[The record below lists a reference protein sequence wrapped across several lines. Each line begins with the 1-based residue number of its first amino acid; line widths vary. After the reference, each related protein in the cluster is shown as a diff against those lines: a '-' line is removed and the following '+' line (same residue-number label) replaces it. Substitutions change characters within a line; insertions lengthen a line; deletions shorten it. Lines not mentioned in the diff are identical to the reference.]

1 MEGAMSQR
9 TRTRAF
15 LVAGSSAIALG
26 LCASAA
32 QAQRTDGGRSGATVV
47 DEVIV
52 TAQHRSETAQ
62 SVPIAIS
69 AFSPEALDAQKIEGG
84 PDLVKGIPNVS
95 FTKTNFSGYNFTIR
109 GVGTQAVSVSTDPG
123 VSVNFNGSALIRNRL
138 FEQEFFDVERV
149 EVLRGPQGTLY
160 GRNATAGAVNV
171 ISAKPTS
178 VFEGELKAEVGNYDS
193 RRLTGFLN
201 LPLAGDKLGLRIA
214 GASTQRDGYADNE
227 TTDSRIDGRD
237 LYSTR
242 VTLGFRPNDR
252 FHGDLVWERFKED
265 DDRARSTKQLCTRD
279 PGPTAVGSVQNLN
292 ALASAFMSQGCQ
304 NASLYADAAYGT
316 PNGLSIPFVLA
327 GAQNTQFIGFSPTT
341 FATVPLL
348 NSVDPYGGAMQ
359 SRDLRKIASQFNP
372 QYRAKSDIIE
382 LNFDVE
388 LSDNLV
394 LTSQTAY
401 NEDRYF
407 SSQDYNRFNTVPGV
421 FNDSSGL
428 VNVVDGEPV
437 TFTQGGV
444 YCDPQLGCS
453 SSIVGIDR
461 SRAKSRQISQELR
474 LQSSFDGPLN
484 FSLGANYTRYKT
496 IEDYYVFFN
505 IITAIAQSF
514 GPVGNNSDDVRICN
528 DGSAAPAVITP
539 TSATSCVYIDPNPL
553 NKIDGDGHNYF
564 RSKNPYRLQSSAVFG
579 EVYYNLAP
587 NLKLTAGLRY
597 TDDRKTFT
605 PVPSQVLL
613 SPTKGGTVP
622 GGYPE
627 LAEIKQKWGAVTGR
641 LGLDWSPELSFTD
654 QTLVY
659 AFYNRGYK
667 GGGANPP
674 AIGYSTEPMFPG
686 FPPLAQLLSYPA
698 TFKPEYVNAFELG
711 AKNTLLGGALIL
723 NGAAFYYDYKGY
735 QVSQIQDRTAIN
747 ENFDA
752 KVWGLE
758 LESVFQAT
766 PDLRFNLALGY
777 QDSKIAGGSRSIDV
791 MDRTQGNAAFTVLKG
806 NEFLPS
812 NCVVSKS
819 YVEQILLYNRANGQP
834 DDANLALI
842 CPGSFFSLGLPI
854 APTAAD
860 LPNEGRG
867 FYADVSGHELPN
879 APHWTQ
885 SLGAEYTY
893 WFDANWKT
901 TLRGDVY
908 HQSQSWA
915 RVYRDPI
922 DKLHGW
928 YNVNLRLTVANPEAG
943 LQIEAYV
950 KNLLDDTPITGAFI
964 NSDDT
969 ALTTNVF
976 VLDPRLIGVSVRKT
990 F

>member
-1 MEGAMSQR
+1 MSNP
-9 TRTRAF
+9 TRMRAF
-15 LVAGSSAIALG
+15 LVAGTSAVALS
-26 LCASAA
+26 LCAGLA
-32 QAQRTDGGRSGATVV
+32 QARPADPAPTGPKPGSNLV

-52 TAQHRSETAQ
+52 TAQHKSESAQ

-69 AFSPEALDAQKIEGG
+69 VFSAEALDAQKIEGG

-109 GVGTQAVSVSTDPG
+109 GVGTQAISVSTDPG

-171 ISAKPTS
+171 ISAKPTD
-178 VFEGELKAEVGNYDS
+178 VFEGEVKAEVGNYDS
-193 RRLTGFLN
+193 RRITGFVN
-201 LPLAGDKLGLRIA
+201 LPLVGDKLDLRVA
-214 GASTQRDGYADNE
+214 GSSTQRDGYADN
-227 TTDSRIDGRD
+227 TTSGNAIDGRD

-242 VTLGFRPNDR
+242 VTLGFKPSER
-252 FHGDLVWERFKED
+252 FRGDLVWERFKED
-265 DDRARSTKQLCTRD
+265 DNRARSTKQLCTRD
-279 PGPTAVGSVQNLN
+279 PGPTSVGSVQNLSL
-292 ALASAFMSQGCQ
+292 LASAFMSQGCQ

-327 GAQNTQFIGFSPTT
+327 GAQNTQFVGFDPNT
-341 FATVPLL
+341 FVTVPLL

-359 SRDLRKIASQFNP
+359 SRDLRSIASQFDP
-372 QYRAKSDIIE
+372 QYRAKADVIE
-382 LNFDVE
+382 LNFDVD
-388 LSDNLV
+388 LGDHLT

-428 VNVVDGEPV
+428 VNPIDGTPV
-437 TFTQGGV
+437 TTTQGGV

-453 SSIVGIDR
+453 TSIVGLDR
-461 SRAKSRQISQELR
+461 SQAKSRQISQEFR
-474 LQSSFDGPLN
+474 LQSAFDGPMN
-484 FSLGANYTRYKT
+484 FSVGANYTRYKT
-496 IEDYYVFFN
+496 VEDYYVFFN
-505 IITAIAQSF
+505 IITAIAQSL
-514 GPVGNNSDDVRICN
+514 GPVGNNSSDIRICN
-528 DGSAAPAVITP
+528 DGSAPPAVITP
-539 TSATSCVYIDPNPL
+539 GGGSACAYIDPNPL
-553 NKIDGDGHNYF
+553 NRIDGDGHNYF

-579 EVYYNLAP
+579 EIYYNPAP
-587 NLKLTAGLRY
+587 TLKLTAGLRY

-613 SPTKGGTVP
+613 SPTKGGTVS

-627 LAEIKQKWGAVTGR
+627 LPEIKQTWGVVTGR
-641 LGLDWSPELSFTD
+641 LGLDWSPDVSFTD
-654 QTLVY
+654 KTLVY

-674 AIGYSTEPMFPG
+674 AIGYSTEPLFPG

-711 AKNTLLGGALIL
+711 TKNSLMGGALIV

-735 QVSQIQDRTAIN
+735 QVSQIEDRTAIN

-777 QDSKIAGGSRSIDV
+777 QDSKIAGGSHSIDV
-791 MDRTQGNAAFTVLKG
+791 MDRTQGNSAYTVLKG

-812 NCVVSKS
+812 NCVVSKT

-842 CPGSFFSLGLPI
+842 CPGSFLSLGLPF

-885 SLGAEYTY
+885 SLGAEYAR
-893 WFDANWKT
+893 WFGADWKAT
-901 TLRGDVY
+901 VRGDVY

-915 RVYRDPI
+915 RVYQDPI

-928 YNVNLRLTVANPEAG
+928 YNVNLRLTVAKPDAG
-943 LQIEAYV
+943 LQLEAYV
-950 KNLLDDTPITGAFI
+950 KNLLNDTPITGAFI

>member
-1 MEGAMSQR
+1 MSQR
-9 TRTRAF
+9 TRMRVF

-26 LCASAA
+26 LGAGAA
-32 QAQRTDGGRSGATVV
+32 HARQAGAAKPTSNVV
-47 DEVIV
+47 EEVVV
-52 TAQHRSETAQ
+52 TAQHREETAQ

-69 AFSPEALDAQKIEGG
+69 AFSAQALDAQKIEGG

-95 FTKTNFSGYNFTIR
+95 FTKSNFSGYNFTIR

-171 ISAKPTS
+171 ISAKPTDQ
-178 VFEGELKAEVGNYDS
+178 FEGEVKAEVGNYNS
-193 RRLTGFLN
+193 RRIVGFVN
-201 LPLAGDKLGLRIA
+201 IPLVGDKLDLRVA
-214 GASTQRDGYADNE
+214 GSSTQRDGYADN
-227 TTDSRIDGRD
+227 TTTGNSIDGRD

-242 VTLGFRPNDR
+242 VTLGFKPSER
-252 FHGDLVWERFKED
+252 FHGNLIWERFKED
-265 DDRARSTKQLCTRD
+265 DNRARSTKQLCTRD
-279 PGPTAVGSVQNLN
+279 PGPSSVGSVQNLTP
-292 ALASAFMSQGCQ
+292 LASAFMSQGCQ
-304 NASLYADAAYGT
+304 NASLYSDAAYGT

-327 GAQNTQFIGFSPTT
+327 GAQDTQTLGYNPIT
-341 FATVPLL
+341 FVTANLL
-348 NSVDPYGGAMQ
+348 NRVDPYGGAMQ
-359 SRDLRKIASQFNP
+359 SRDLRTIASQFDP
-372 QYRAKSDIIE
+372 QYRAKADVLE
-382 LNFDVE
+382 LNFDFE
-388 LSDNLV
+388 LTDNLV

-401 NEDRYF
+401 NEDHYF

-421 FNDSSGL
+421 FNDSTGL
-428 VNVVDGEPV
+428 VNTNDGSPV
-437 TFTQGGV
+437 TFTKGGI

-453 SSIVGIDR
+453 SSIVGLDR
-461 SRAKSRQISQELR
+461 SQAKSRQFSQEFR
-474 LQSSFDGPLN
+474 LQSSFDGPVN
-484 FSLGANYTRYKT
+484 FSVGANYTRYKT

-505 IITAIAQSF
+505 IISAIAQSH
-514 GPVGNNSDDVRICN
+514 GVVGNNSNNIGLCN
-528 DGSAAPAVITP
+528 NDPAQPITP
-539 TSATSCVYIDPNPL
+539 DGHTGCVYIDPNPL
-553 NKIDGDGHNYF
+553 NKIDGQGHNYF

-579 EVYYNLAP
+579 ELYYNITP
-587 NLKLTAGLRY
+587 DLKLTGGLRY

-613 SPTKGGTVP
+613 SSLVAGTVD

-627 LAEIKQKWGAVTGR
+627 LAEIKQKWGVVTGR
-641 LGLDWSPELSFTD
+641 LGLDWTPKLSFTD
-654 QTLVY
+654 QTLIY

-674 AIGYSTEPMFPG
+674 AIGYSTEPFFPG

-698 TFKPEYVNAFELG
+698 TFRPEYVNAFELG
-711 AKNTLLGGALIL
+711 TKNTLLGGALIL
-723 NGAAFYYDYKGY
+723 NGAAFYYDYKDY

-766 PDLRFNLALGY
+766 HDLRFNLSLGY

-791 MDRTQGNAAFTVLKG
+791 MDRTQGNADYTVLKA

-819 YVEQILLYNRANGQP
+819 FVERILVYNRANGQP
-834 DDANLALI
+834 DDANLGLI
-842 CPGSFFSLGLPI
+842 CPGSFLSLGLPFT
-854 APTAAD
+854 PTAAD

-867 FYADVSGHELPN
+867 FYADVSGNALPN

-885 SLGAEYTY
+885 SLGAEYTR
-893 WFDANWKT
+893 WFGADWKA

-915 RVYRDPI
+915 RVYQDEI

-928 YNVNLRLTVANPEAG
+928 YNVNLRLTAAKPDSG
-943 LQIEAYV
+943 LMLEVYV
-950 KNLLDDTPITGAFI
+950 KNLLNDTPITGAFI